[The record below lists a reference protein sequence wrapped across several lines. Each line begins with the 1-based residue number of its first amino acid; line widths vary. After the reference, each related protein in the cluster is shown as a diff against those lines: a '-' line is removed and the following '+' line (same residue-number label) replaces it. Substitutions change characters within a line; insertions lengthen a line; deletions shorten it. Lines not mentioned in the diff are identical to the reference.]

1 MPVIHGHRRFFGP
14 ADYRIDFDR
23 SENDLSVAFGHYC
36 GAKDLCLVHPVAN
49 LQQLKMAMLP
59 LGMGR
64 GLRAMISAVQG
75 RFANLGMAKKLGV
88 GFVLVLLLTALVA
101 AIGVWSLQTI
111 SQRFDGL
118 KQMSSLNSGLLKVR
132 LLEQEYALHSDPKTV
147 DALHKGVDALI
158 ALATQLKAQSA
169 ANVPVMNDVEQS
181 LGAYRKAF
189 DEFVELTQSKDLALE
204 MASWSVSSVAN
215 NLDVLQ
221 AGLAD
226 DGAYALKDS
235 QGKEGAEFI
244 EQANQVSQVS
254 RLMLQAMNEA
264 RVRLD
269 QSRKASAES
278 AGQGKI
284 EQADQALTQAETLK
298 NTVKDA
304 GYQTVLNEVTGHIA
318 SFSEKL
324 AEYTGLLTQEKQVY
338 QQLHE
343 RAAEVVQRV
352 DQAYGA
358 EDQSMQAEL
367 KKNSALI
374 IASSALALLVGL
386 IAAWVITRLIVAP
399 LRSVILVAQQIAA
412 GDLSATVQVTR
423 RDEIGQLMQAMQQMG
438 AGLSSIVSGLQA
450 GIEQLASSA
459 QSLSA
464 VTEQTNL
471 EVSSQKEETEQVAT
485 AMNQMTATVHDVA
498 RNAEEAAL
506 AAQTADGKVE
516 TGQQVVRQSMQRIEQ
531 LADSATSASSSI
543 ESLSA
548 EIQNIGTVLSVIKS
562 VAEQTNLLA
571 LNAAIEAARAGE
583 QGRGFAV
590 VADEVRALAK
600 RTQQSTEEIERLV
613 SALRSAA
620 QASVQQ
626 IQSSGELVKLAVSD
640 ALQTESALGSIAA
653 AVSLIQQMNQQIAAA
668 AEQQSS
674 VAEEINRS
682 VTSIRASADQSS
694 VAMQGNA
701 TSSIE
706 LAQLGAELKGMVG
719 HFRL

>member
-1 MPVIHGHRRFFGP
+1 
-14 ADYRIDFDR
+14 
-23 SENDLSVAFGHYC
+23 
-36 GAKDLCLVHPVAN
+36 
-49 LQQLKMAMLP
+49 
-59 LGMGR
+59 
-64 GLRAMISAVQG
+64 MISAVQG
-75 RFANLGMAKKLGV
+75 RFANLGMAKKLGI
-88 GFVLVLLLTALVA
+88 GFALVLLLTGLVA

-111 SQRFDGL
+111 SLRFDGL
-118 KQMSSLNSGLLKVR
+118 KQMSSLNSQLLRVR
-132 LLEQEYALHSDPKTV
+132 LLEQEYALRSDPKTV
-147 DALHKGVDALI
+147 DALHQGVDGL
-158 ALATQLKAQSA
+158 LAQAQVLKAQSA
-169 ANVPVMNDVEQS
+169 ANVPVMTDVEQA

-189 DEFVELTQSKDLALE
+189 DEFVELTQTKDLALE

-221 AGLAD
+221 AGLSD
-226 DGAYALKDS
+226 DGTYALKDS
-235 QGKEGAEFI
+235 QGKDGKDFV
-244 EQANQVSQVS
+244 EQAGQVSHVS
-254 RLMLQAMNEA
+254 QLMLQAMNEA

-269 QSRKASAES
+269 QSRKGNEENQSK
-278 AGQGKI
+278 GKI
-284 EQADQALTQAETLK
+284 EQADQALAQVEELK
-298 NTVKDA
+298 TSVKDP
-304 GYQTVLNEVTGHIA
+304 GYQTVLTEVSGHIA
-318 SFSEKL
+318 SFSDKL
-324 AEYTGLLTQEKQVY
+324 TEYTGLLEQEKKVY

-343 RAAEVVQRV
+343 RAAQVVERV
-352 DQAYGA
+352 NQAYAA

-367 KKNSALI
+367 KKNSLLI
-374 IASSALALLVGL
+374 IGSSALALLVGL
-386 IAAWVITRLIVAP
+386 VAALVITRLIVAP

-412 GDLSATVQVTR
+412 GDLTGKVEVRR

-450 GIEQLASSA
+450 GIEQLATSA
-459 QSLSA
+459 HSLSA

-498 RNAEEAAL
+498 RNAEEAAQ
-506 AAQTADGKVE
+506 AAQTADDKVDS
-516 TGQQVVRQSMQRIEQ
+516 GQQVVRQSMQRIEQ
-531 LADSATSASSSI
+531 LADSASSASQSI

-548 EIQNIGTVLSVIKS
+548 EIQNIGTVLGVIKS

-613 SALRSAA
+613 SALRTAA
-620 QASVQQ
+620 QASVHQ

-668 AEQQSS
+668 AEEQSS

-682 VTSIRASADQSS
+682 VTSIRASADQSAL
-694 VAMQGNA
+694 AMQGNA
-701 TSSIE
+701 ASSIE
-706 LAQLGAELKGMVG
+706 LAQLGMELKGMVG
-719 HFRL
+719 HFRI

>member
-1 MPVIHGHRRFFGP
+1 M
-14 ADYRIDFDR
+14 
-23 SENDLSVAFGHYC
+23 
-36 GAKDLCLVHPVAN
+36 K
-49 LQQLKMAMLP
+49 
-59 LGMGR
+59 
-64 GLRAMISAVQG
+64 SAVQG
-75 RFANLGMAKKLGV
+75 RFANLGMAKKLGI
-88 GFVLVLLLTALVA
+88 GFVLVLLLTAVVA
-101 AIGVWSLQTI
+101 AIGVWSLRTI
-111 SQRFDGL
+111 SLRFDGL
-118 KQMSSLNSGLLKVR
+118 KQMSSLNGELLKVR
-132 LLEQEYALHSDPKTV
+132 LLEQEYALRSDPKTA
-147 DALHKGVDALI
+147 DALRQGVDGLVAQ
-158 ALATQLKAQSA
+158 ADALKAQSPE
-169 ANVPVMNDVEQS
+169 NVPVMNDVQQA
-181 LGAYRKAF
+181 LADYRKAF
-189 DEFVELTQSKDLALE
+189 DEFVGLSQSKDLALE

-226 DGAYALKDS
+226 DGAYTLKDS
-235 QGKEGAEFI
+235 EGKEGAEFI
-244 EQANQVSQVS
+244 EQANQVSEVS

-269 QSRKASAES
+269 QSRKGSEDG
-278 AGQGKI
+278 GQGQI
-284 EQADQALTQAETLK
+284 EQAEQAMKQAEELK
-298 NTVKDA
+298 TQVKDP
-304 GYQTVLNEVTGHIA
+304 GYQTVLNEVAGHIA
-318 SFSEKL
+318 GFNTQL
-324 AEYTGLLTQEKQVY
+324 AEYTGLLAKEKGVY

-343 RAAEVVQRV
+343 RAGQVVERV
-352 DQAYGA
+352 NQAYAA
-358 EDQSMQAEL
+358 EDHAMQVEL
-367 KKNSALI
+367 KKNSLLI
-374 IASSALALLVGL
+374 IGSSALALLVGL
-386 IAAWVITRLIVAP
+386 VAAWVITRLIVAP
-399 LRSVILVAQQIAA
+399 LRSVIRVAQRIAA
-412 GDLSATVQVTR
+412 GDLSATVEVTR
-423 RDEIGQLMQAMQQMG
+423 RDEIGQLMLAMQQMG
-438 AGLSSIVSGLQA
+438 AGLSGIVSGLQA
-450 GIEQLASSA
+450 GIEQLANSA
-459 QSLSA
+459 QSLSS

-498 RNAEEAAL
+498 RNAEEAAQ
-506 AAQTADGKVE
+506 AAQTADDKVE
-516 TGQQVVRQSMQRIEQ
+516 SGQQVVRQSMVRIEQ

-590 VADEVRALAK
+590 VADEVRALAR

-626 IQSSGELVKLAVSD
+626 IQSSGELVKMAVSD

-694 VAMQGNA
+694 LAMQGNA
-701 TSSIE
+701 ASSIE
-706 LAQLGAELKGMVG
+706 LAQLGVELKGMVG
-719 HFRL
+719 HFKL

>member
-1 MPVIHGHRRFFGP
+1 
-14 ADYRIDFDR
+14 
-23 SENDLSVAFGHYC
+23 
-36 GAKDLCLVHPVAN
+36 
-49 LQQLKMAMLP
+49 
-59 LGMGR
+59 
-64 GLRAMISAVQG
+64 MISAMQG
-75 RFANLGMAKKLGV
+75 RFANLGMANKMGV

-101 AIGVWSLQTI
+101 AIGVGALQTI

-118 KQMSSLNSGLLKVR
+118 KQMSSLNSGLLNVR
-132 LLEQEYALHSDPKTV
+132 LLEQEYALHGNPKTA
-147 DALHKGVDALI
+147 DALHEGVDGLI
-158 ALATQLKAQSA
+158 ALATRLKASSR
-169 ANVPVMNDVEQS
+169 ANVPVMNEVEHS

-189 DEFVELTQSKDLALE
+189 DEFVSLSQAKDLALE

-226 DGAYALKDS
+226 DGAYTLK
-235 QGKEGAEFI
+235 QTEGKDGGQFI
-244 EQANQVSQVS
+244 EQASQVSQVS

-269 QSRKASAES
+269 QNRKGDDS

-284 EQADQALTQAETLK
+284 EQADQALVQAEQLK
-298 NTVKDA
+298 TTVKDE
-304 GYQTVLNEVTGHIA
+304 GYQTVLSEVTGRIG

-324 AEYTGLLTQEKQVY
+324 TEYTGLLAQEKTVY
-338 QQLHE
+338 VQLHQ
-343 RAAEVVQRV
+343 RAAQVVERV
-352 DQAYGA
+352 DQAYVA
-358 EDQSMQAEL
+358 EDRSMQAEL
-367 KKNSALI
+367 KENSLLI
-374 IASSALALLVGL
+374 LGSSALALLVGL
-386 IAAWVITRLIVAP
+386 VAAWVITRLIVAP
-399 LRSVILVAQQIAA
+399 LRSVIRVAQQIAA
-412 GDLSATVQVTR
+412 GDLSATVEVTR
-423 RDEIGQLMQAMQQMG
+423 RDEIGQLMLAMQQMG
-438 AGLSSIVSGLQA
+438 AGLSRIVSGLQA
-450 GIEQLASSA
+450 GIEQLANSA
-459 QSLSA
+459 HSLSA

-485 AMNQMTATVHDVA
+485 AMNQMAATVHDVA
-498 RNAEEAAL
+498 RNAEEAAQ
-506 AAQTADGKVE
+506 AAQTADDKVE
-516 TGQQVVRQSMQRIEQ
+516 SGQQVVRQSMARIEQ

-600 RTQQSTEEIERLV
+600 RTRQSTEEIERLV

-620 QASVQQ
+620 KSSVQQ

-668 AEQQSS
+668 AEEQSS

-694 VAMQGNA
+694 LAMQGNA
-701 TSSIE
+701 ASSIE
-706 LAQLGAELKGMVG
+706 LAQLGLELKGMVG

>member
-1 MPVIHGHRRFFGP
+1 
-14 ADYRIDFDR
+14 
-23 SENDLSVAFGHYC
+23 
-36 GAKDLCLVHPVAN
+36 
-49 LQQLKMAMLP
+49 
-59 LGMGR
+59 
-64 GLRAMISAVQG
+64 MISAVQG
-75 RFANLGMAKKLGV
+75 RFANLGMAKKLGI

-111 SQRFDGL
+111 SLRFDGL
-118 KQMSSLNSGLLKVR
+118 KQMSALNSGLLKVR
-132 LLEQEYALHSDPKTV
+132 LLEQEYALRGNPKTA
-147 DALHKGVDALI
+147 DALREGVDGLI
-158 ALATQLKAQSA
+158 VLAGELKAHSP
-169 ANVPVMNDVEQS
+169 ANVPVMSDVEQA

-189 DEFVELTQSKDLALE
+189 DEFVSLSQAKDLALE

-221 AGLAD
+221 SGLAD
-226 DGAYALKDS
+226 DGAYTLKDTE
-235 QGKEGAEFI
+235 GKDGAQFI

-269 QSRKASAES
+269 QSRKGDADNAS
-278 AGQGKI
+278 QGNI
-284 EQADQALTQAETLK
+284 EQAAQAQEQAEALK
-298 NTVKDA
+298 TTVKDE
-304 GYQTVLNEVTGHIA
+304 GYLTVLNEVSGHIA
-318 SFSEKL
+318 GFSEKL
-324 AEYTGLLTQEKQVY
+324 AEYTGLLAQEKTVY
-338 QQLHE
+338 DQLHQ
-343 RAAEVVQRV
+343 RAAQVVDRV
-352 DQAYGA
+352 NQAYVA
-358 EDQSMQAEL
+358 EDASMQAEL
-367 KKNSALI
+367 KKNTVLI
-374 IASSALALLVGL
+374 IGSSALALLVGL
-386 IAAWVITRLIVAP
+386 LAAWVITRLIVAP
-399 LRSVILVAQQIAA
+399 LRSVIRVAQQIAA
-412 GDLSATVQVTR
+412 GDLTAKVGVTR
-423 RDEIGQLMQAMQQMG
+423 RDEMGQLMLAMQQMA
-438 AGLSSIVSGLQA
+438 AGLGTIVSGLQA
-450 GIEQLASSA
+450 GIERLAGSA

-471 EVSSQKEETEQVAT
+471 EVNSQKEETEQVAT

-506 AAQTADGKVE
+506 AAQTADDKVE
-516 TGQQVVRQSMQRIEQ
+516 SGQQVVRQSMSRIEQ

-548 EIQNIGTVLSVIKS
+548 EIQNIGTVLEVIKS

-590 VADEVRALAK
+590 VADEVRALAR

-613 SALRSAA
+613 SALRAAA
-620 QASVQQ
+620 QSSVQQ
-626 IQSSGELVKLAVSD
+626 IRSSGELVKLAVSD

-668 AEQQSS
+668 AEEQSS

-682 VTSIRASADQSS
+682 VTQIRASADHSS
-694 VAMQGNA
+694 VAMRGNA
-701 TSSIE
+701 ASSVE
-706 LAQLGAELKGMVG
+706 LAQLGGELRSMVG

>member
-1 MPVIHGHRRFFGP
+1 
-14 ADYRIDFDR
+14 
-23 SENDLSVAFGHYC
+23 
-36 GAKDLCLVHPVAN
+36 
-49 LQQLKMAMLP
+49 
-59 LGMGR
+59 
-64 GLRAMISAVQG
+64 MISAVQG
-75 RFANLGMAKKLGV
+75 RFANLGMAKKLGI
-88 GFVLVLLLTALVA
+88 GFALVLLLTGLVA

-111 SQRFDGL
+111 SLRFDGL
-118 KQMSSLNSGLLKVR
+118 KQMSSLNSQLLRVR

-147 DALHKGVDALI
+147 DALHQGVDGL
-158 ALATQLKAQSA
+158 LAQAQVLKAQSA
-169 ANVPVMNDVEQS
+169 ANVPVMTDVEQA

-189 DEFVELTQSKDLALE
+189 DEFVELTQTKDLALE

-221 AGLAD
+221 AGLSD
-226 DGAYALKDS
+226 DGTYALKDS
-235 QGKEGAEFI
+235 QGKDGKEFV
-244 EQANQVSQVS
+244 EQAGQVSHVS
-254 RLMLQAMNEA
+254 QLMLQAMNEA

-269 QSRKASAES
+269 QSRKGNEENQSK
-278 AGQGKI
+278 GKI
-284 EQADQALTQAETLK
+284 EQADQALAQVEELK
-298 NTVKDA
+298 TSVKDP
-304 GYQTVLNEVTGHIA
+304 GYQTVLTEVSGHIA
-318 SFSEKL
+318 SFGDKL
-324 AEYTGLLTQEKQVY
+324 TEYTGLLEQEKKVY

-343 RAAEVVQRV
+343 RAAQVVERV
-352 DQAYGA
+352 NQAYAA

-367 KKNSALI
+367 KKNSLLI
-374 IASSALALLVGL
+374 IGSSALALLVGL
-386 IAAWVITRLIVAP
+386 VAALVITRLIVAP

-412 GDLSATVQVTR
+412 GDLTGKVEVRR

-438 AGLSSIVSGLQA
+438 AGLSTIVSGLQA
-450 GIEQLASSA
+450 GIEQLATSA
-459 QSLSA
+459 HSLSA

-498 RNAEEAAL
+498 RNAEEAAQ
-506 AAQTADGKVE
+506 AAQTADDKVDS
-516 TGQQVVRQSMQRIEQ
+516 GQQVVRQSMQRIEQ
-531 LADSATSASSSI
+531 LADSASSASLSI

-548 EIQNIGTVLSVIKS
+548 EIQNIGTVLGVIKS

-613 SALRSAA
+613 SALRTAA
-620 QASVQQ
+620 QASVHQ

-668 AEQQSS
+668 AEEQSS

-682 VTSIRASADQSS
+682 VTSIRASADQSAL
-694 VAMQGNA
+694 AMQGNA
-701 TSSIE
+701 ASSIE
-706 LAQLGAELKGMVG
+706 LAQLGMELKGMVG
-719 HFRL
+719 HFRI

>member
-1 MPVIHGHRRFFGP
+1 
-14 ADYRIDFDR
+14 
-23 SENDLSVAFGHYC
+23 
-36 GAKDLCLVHPVAN
+36 
-49 LQQLKMAMLP
+49 
-59 LGMGR
+59 
-64 GLRAMISAVQG
+64 MISAAQG

-88 GFVLVLLLTALVA
+88 GFALVLLLTALVA

-111 SQRFDGL
+111 SERFDGL
-118 KQMSSLNSGLLKVR
+118 KKMSSLNSGLLKVR
-132 LLEQEYALHSDPKTV
+132 LLEQEYALHGNAKTV
-147 DALHKGVDALI
+147 TALRAGVDTLGV
-158 ALATQLKAQSA
+158 LANELKAASA
-169 ANVPVMNDVEQS
+169 LNVPVMNDVEQS
-181 LGAYRKAF
+181 LTAYRQAF
-189 DEFVELTQSKDLALE
+189 DEFVSLSQAKDLALE

-226 DGAYALKDS
+226 DGAYTLKESEGKDGS
-235 QGKEGAEFI
+235 QFI
-244 EQANQVSQVS
+244 EQAGQVSQVA

-269 QSRKASAES
+269 QSRKGDDSA
-278 AGQGKI
+278 AQGKI
-284 EQADQALTQAETLK
+284 EQAEQALTQAEQLK
-298 NTVKDA
+298 TTVKDE
-304 GYQTVLNEVTGHIA
+304 GYQTVLNEVVGHIGG
-318 SFSEKL
+318 FNEKL
-324 AEYTGLLTQEKQVY
+324 AEYTGLLAQEKIVY
-338 QQLHE
+338 AQLHQ
-343 RAAEVVQRV
+343 RAEQVMARV
-352 DQAYGA
+352 DQAYVA
-358 EDQSMQAEL
+358 EDQAMQAEL
-367 KKNSALI
+367 QKNTLLI
-374 IASSALALLVGL
+374 IGSSALALLVGL
-386 IAAWVITRLIVAP
+386 LAAWVITRLIVAP
-399 LRSVILVAQQIAA
+399 LRSVIRVAQQIAS
-412 GDLSATVQVTR
+412 GDLSGTVAVTR

-516 TGQQVVRQSMQRIEQ
+516 SGQLVVRQSMARIEQ
-531 LADSATSASSSI
+531 LANSASSASSSI

-548 EIQNIGTVLSVIKS
+548 EIQNIGTVLGVIKS

-620 QASVQQ
+620 QSSVQQ
-626 IQSSGELVKLAVSD
+626 IQNSGELVKLAVSD

-668 AEQQSS
+668 AEEQSS

-694 VAMQGNA
+694 LAMQGNA
-701 TSSIE
+701 ASSIE
-706 LAQLGAELKGMVG
+706 LAQLGVELKGMVG

>member
-1 MPVIHGHRRFFGP
+1 
-14 ADYRIDFDR
+14 
-23 SENDLSVAFGHYC
+23 
-36 GAKDLCLVHPVAN
+36 
-49 LQQLKMAMLP
+49 
-59 LGMGR
+59 
-64 GLRAMISAVQG
+64 MISAVQG

-132 LLEQEYALHSDPKTV
+132 LLEQEYALHGSPKTA
-147 DALHKGVDALI
+147 DALHAGVDGLVD
-158 ALATQLKAQSA
+158 LANQLKAASA

-189 DEFVELTQSKDLALE
+189 DEFVSLSQAKDLALE

-226 DGAYALKDS
+226 DGAYTLKDS
-235 QGKEGAEFI
+235 EGKDGAQFI
-244 EQANQVSQVS
+244 EQASQVSQVS

-269 QSRKASAES
+269 QSRKGDDSA
-278 AGQGKI
+278 QGKI
-284 EQADQALTQAETLK
+284 EQASQALTQAEQLK
-298 NTVKDA
+298 TTVKDE

-318 SFSEKL
+318 SFNDKL
-324 AEYTGLLTQEKQVY
+324 AEYTGLLEQEKTVY
-338 QQLHE
+338 QQLHQ
-343 RAAEVVQRV
+343 RAAQVVERV
-352 DQAYGA
+352 DQAYVA

-367 KKNSALI
+367 KKNSLLI
-374 IASSALALLVGL
+374 LGSSALALLVGL

-399 LRSVILVAQQIAA
+399 LRSVIRVAQQIAA
-412 GDLSATVQVTR
+412 GDLSAKVEVNR

-438 AGLSSIVSGLQA
+438 EGLSQIVSGLQA
-450 GIEQLASSA
+450 GIEQLATSA

-498 RNAEEAAL
+498 RNAEEAAQ

-516 TGQQVVRQSMQRIEQ
+516 SGQQVVRQSMVRIEQ

-548 EIQNIGTVLSVIKS
+548 EIHNIGTVLGVIKS

-668 AEQQSS
+668 AEEQSS

-694 VAMQGNA
+694 LAMQGNA
-701 TSSIE
+701 ASSIE
-706 LAQLGAELKGMVG
+706 LAQLGVELKGMVG

>member
-1 MPVIHGHRRFFGP
+1 
-14 ADYRIDFDR
+14 
-23 SENDLSVAFGHYC
+23 
-36 GAKDLCLVHPVAN
+36 
-49 LQQLKMAMLP
+49 
-59 LGMGR
+59 
-64 GLRAMISAVQG
+64 MISGVQG
-75 RFANLGMAKKLGV
+75 PFANLGMAKKMAL

-101 AIGVWSLQTI
+101 AIGIWSLQTI

-132 LLEQEYALHSDPKTV
+132 LLEQEFALRGDGKTA
-147 DALHKGVDALI
+147 DALRLGIDEIKG
-158 ALATQLKAQSA
+158 LATSLKAESQASA
-169 ANVPVMNDVEQS
+169 SLMSEVDQS
-181 LGAYRKAF
+181 LDAYRKAF
-189 DEFVELTQSKDLALE
+189 DEFVELTSAKDLALE

-226 DGAYALKDS
+226 DGAYTLKES
-235 QGKEGAEFI
+235 AGKEGAEFI
-244 EQANQVSQVS
+244 EQANLVSQVS
-254 RLMLQAMNEA
+254 KLMLQAMNEA

-269 QSRKASAES
+269 QGRQANSDES
-278 AGQGKI
+278 NEGKI
-284 EQADQALTQAETLK
+284 EQADQALAQAQALTGML
-298 NTVKDA
+298 KDA

-318 SFSEKL
+318 RFSEKL
-324 AEYTGLLTQEKQVY
+324 AEYTGLLAQEKQVY
-338 QQLHE
+338 QRLHQ
-343 RAAEVVQRV
+343 RAGDVVRQV
-352 DQAYGA
+352 DQAYA
-358 EDQSMQAEL
+358 AQDQAMQAEL
-367 KKNSALI
+367 QKNSLLI
-374 IASSALALLVGL
+374 IASSILALLVGL
-386 IAAWVITRLIVAP
+386 VAAWVITRLIVAP
-399 LRSVILVAQQIAA
+399 LRSVIRLAEQIAA
-412 GDLSATVQVTR
+412 GDLSATVEVTR

-438 AGLSSIVSGLQA
+438 SGLSRIVSGLQA
-450 GIEQLASSA
+450 GIERLASSA

-498 RNAEEAAL
+498 RNAEEAAQ
-506 AAQTADGKVE
+506 AAQTADDKVE
-516 TGQQVVRQSMQRIEQ
+516 NGQVVVRQSMQRIEQ

-543 ESLSA
+543 DGLSA
-548 EIQNIGTVLSVIKS
+548 QIQNIGSVLDVIKS

-590 VADEVRALAK
+590 VADEVRALAR
-600 RTQQSTEEIERLV
+600 RTRQSTEEIEGLV
-613 SALRSAA
+613 SALRAA
-620 QASVQQ
+620 AEASVQT
-626 IQSSGELVKLAVSD
+626 IRGSGELVKLAVSD

-694 VAMQGNA
+694 LAMQGNA
-701 TSSIE
+701 ASSIE
-706 LAQLGAELKGMVG
+706 LAQLGGELKGMVG

>member
-1 MPVIHGHRRFFGP
+1 
-14 ADYRIDFDR
+14 
-23 SENDLSVAFGHYC
+23 
-36 GAKDLCLVHPVAN
+36 
-49 LQQLKMAMLP
+49 
-59 LGMGR
+59 
-64 GLRAMISAVQG
+64 MISAVQG
-75 RFANLGMAKKLGV
+75 RFANLGMANKMRV

-101 AIGVWSLQTI
+101 AIGVGSLQTI

-118 KQMSSLNSGLLKVR
+118 KQMSLLNSGLLKVR
-132 LLEQEYALHSDPKTV
+132 LLEQEYALHGSPKTAA
-147 DALHKGVDALI
+147 ALHQGVDGLI
-158 ALATQLKAQSA
+158 VLATRLKAASE

-189 DEFVELTQSKDLALE
+189 NEFVSLSQAKDLALE

-226 DGAYALKDS
+226 DGAYTLK
-235 QGKEGAEFI
+235 QTEGKDGGQFI
-244 EQANQVSQVS
+244 EQASQVSQIS

-269 QSRKASAES
+269 QNRKGDDN

-284 EQADQALTQAETLK
+284 EQADQAMVQAEQLK
-298 NTVKDA
+298 TTVKDE
-304 GYQTVLNEVTGHIA
+304 GYQTVLSEVTGHIG

-324 AEYTGLLTQEKQVY
+324 TEYTGLLAQEKTVY
-338 QQLHE
+338 EQLHQ
-343 RAAEVVQRV
+343 RAAQVVERV
-352 DQAYGA
+352 NQAYVA
-358 EDQSMQAEL
+358 EDRSMQAEL
-367 KKNSALI
+367 KENSLLI
-374 IASSALALLVGL
+374 LGSSALALLVGL
-386 IAAWVITRLIVAP
+386 VAAWVLSRLIVAP
-399 LRSVILVAQQIAA
+399 LRSVIRVAQQIAA
-412 GDLSATVQVTR
+412 GDLSATVEVTR
-423 RDEIGQLMQAMQQMG
+423 SDEIGQLMQAMQQMG
-438 AGLSSIVSGLQA
+438 AGLSRMVSGLQA

-459 QSLSA
+459 HSLSA

-485 AMNQMTATVHDVA
+485 AMNQMTTTVHDVA
-498 RNAEEAAL
+498 RNAEEAAQ
-506 AAQTADGKVE
+506 AAQVADDKVE
-516 TGQQVVRQSMQRIEQ
+516 SGQQVVRQSMARIEQ
-531 LADSATSASSSI
+531 LADSATSTSSSI
-543 ESLSA
+543 ENLSS
-548 EIQNIGTVLSVIKS
+548 EIQNIGMVLGVIKS

-590 VADEVRALAK
+590 VADEVRALAR
-600 RTQQSTEEIERLV
+600 RTRQSTEEIERLV
-613 SALRSAA
+613 CALRSAA
-620 QASVQQ
+620 QSSVKQ
-626 IQSSGELVKLAVSD
+626 IQNSGELVKLAVSD

-668 AEQQSS
+668 AEEQSS

-694 VAMQGNA
+694 LAMQGSA
-701 TSSIE
+701 ASSIE
-706 LAQLGAELKGMVG
+706 LAQLGHELKGMVG

>member
-1 MPVIHGHRRFFGP
+1 M
-14 ADYRIDFDR
+14 
-23 SENDLSVAFGHYC
+23 N
-36 GAKDLCLVHPVAN
+36 
-49 LQQLKMAMLP
+49 
-59 LGMGR
+59 
-64 GLRAMISAVQG
+64 SAVQG
-75 RFANLGMAKKLGV
+75 RFANLGMAKKLGT
-88 GFVLVLLLTALVA
+88 GFLLVLLLTALVA
-101 AIGVWSLQTI
+101 GIGVWSLQTI

-132 LLEQEYALHSDPKTV
+132 LLEQEYALHANPKTV
-147 DALHKGVDALI
+147 DALHEGVDGLI
-158 ALATQLKAQSA
+158 ALANQLKSESA

-189 DEFVELTQSKDLALE
+189 DEFVSLSQAKDLALE

-235 QGKEGAEFI
+235 EGKDGAQFI
-244 EQANQVSQVS
+244 EQASQVSQVS

-269 QSRKASAES
+269 QSRKGDDSV
-278 AGQGKI
+278 GQGKI
-284 EQADQALTQAETLK
+284 QQASQALIQAEQLK
-298 NTVKDA
+298 TTVKDE

-318 SFSEKL
+318 SFSDKL
-324 AEYTGLLTQEKQVY
+324 AEYTGLLEQEKTVY
-338 QQLHE
+338 QQLHQ
-343 RAAEVVQRV
+343 RAGQVVERV
-352 DQAYGA
+352 DQAYVA
-358 EDQSMQAEL
+358 EDRSMQAEL
-367 KKNSALI
+367 EKNSLLI
-374 IASSALALLVGL
+374 IGSSALALLVGF
-386 IAAWVITRLIVAP
+386 IAAWLITRLIVAP
-399 LRSVILVAQQIAA
+399 LRSVIHVAQQIAA
-412 GDLSATVQVTR
+412 GDLSTAVEVTR

-438 AGLSSIVSGLQA
+438 AGLSQIVSGLQS
-450 GIEQLASSA
+450 GIEQLATSA
-459 QSLSA
+459 HSLSA

-498 RNAEEAAL
+498 RNAEEAAQ

-516 TGQQVVRQSMQRIEQ
+516 SGQQVVRQSIARIEQ
-531 LADSATSASSSI
+531 LADSATSASTSI

-548 EIQNIGTVLSVIKS
+548 QIQNIGAVLGVIKS

-590 VADEVRALAK
+590 VADEVRALAR

-620 QASVQQ
+620 QSSVQQ
-626 IQSSGELVKLAVSD
+626 IQNSGELVKLAVSD

-668 AEQQSS
+668 AEEQSS

-694 VAMQGNA
+694 LAMQGNA
-701 TSSIE
+701 ASSIQ
-706 LAQLGAELKGMVG
+706 LAQLGVELKGMVG

>member
-1 MPVIHGHRRFFGP
+1 
-14 ADYRIDFDR
+14 
-23 SENDLSVAFGHYC
+23 
-36 GAKDLCLVHPVAN
+36 
-49 LQQLKMAMLP
+49 
-59 LGMGR
+59 
-64 GLRAMISAVQG
+64 MISAVQG

-132 LLEQEYALHSDPKTV
+132 LLEQEYALHGNPKTA
-147 DALHKGVDALI
+147 DALREGVDGLI
-158 ALATQLKAQSA
+158 ALATQLKAASA

-189 DEFVELTQSKDLALE
+189 DEFVSLSQAKDLALE

-226 DGAYALKDS
+226 DGAYTLKES
-235 QGKEGAEFI
+235 EGKDGGQFI

-269 QSRKASAES
+269 LSRKGDDS

-284 EQADQALTQAETLK
+284 EQADQALTQAEQLK
-298 NTVKDA
+298 TTVKDE
-304 GYQTVLNEVTGHIA
+304 GYQTVLNEVVGHIGG
-318 SFSEKL
+318 FSEKL
-324 AEYTGLLTQEKQVY
+324 AEYTGLLAQEKTVY
-338 QQLHE
+338 EQLHQ
-343 RAAEVVQRV
+343 RAAQVVERV
-352 DQAYGA
+352 DQAYVA
-358 EDQSMQAEL
+358 EDQSMQTEL
-367 KKNSALI
+367 KKNSLLI
-374 IASSALALLVGL
+374 IGSSALALLVGL

-399 LRSVILVAQQIAA
+399 LRSVIRVAQQIAS
-412 GDLSATVQVTR
+412 GDLSATVEVTR

-498 RNAEEAAL
+498 RNAEEAAQ

-516 TGQQVVRQSMQRIEQ
+516 SGQQVVRQSMARIEQ

-620 QASVQQ
+620 QSSVQQ
-626 IQSSGELVKLAVSD
+626 IQNSGELVKLAVSD

-668 AEQQSS
+668 AEEQSS

-694 VAMQGNA
+694 LAMQGNA
-701 TSSIE
+701 ASSIE
-706 LAQLGAELKGMVG
+706 LAQLGVELKGMVG

>member
-1 MPVIHGHRRFFGP
+1 
-14 ADYRIDFDR
+14 
-23 SENDLSVAFGHYC
+23 
-36 GAKDLCLVHPVAN
+36 
-49 LQQLKMAMLP
+49 
-59 LGMGR
+59 
-64 GLRAMISAVQG
+64 MISAVQG

-132 LLEQEYALHSDPKTV
+132 LLEQEYALHGNPKTA
-147 DALHKGVDALI
+147 DALRAGVDALV
-158 ALATQLKAQSA
+158 ALATELKAQSA
-169 ANVPVMNDVEQS
+169 TNVPVMNDVEQS

-189 DEFVELTQSKDLALE
+189 DEFVSLSQAKDLALE

-221 AGLAD
+221 SGLAD
-226 DGAYALKDS
+226 DGAYTLKES
-235 QGKEGAEFI
+235 EGKDGAQFI

-269 QSRKASAES
+269 QSRKGDDSG
-278 AGQGKI
+278 GQGKI
-284 EQADQALTQAETLK
+284 EQADQALTQAEQLK
-298 NTVKDA
+298 TTIKDE
-304 GYQTVLNEVTGHIA
+304 GYQTVLNEVAGHIA
-318 SFSEKL
+318 GFSEKL
-324 AEYTGLLTQEKQVY
+324 AEYTGLLAQEKTVY
-338 QQLHE
+338 EQLHQ
-343 RAAEVVQRV
+343 RAAQVVERV
-352 DQAYGA
+352 DQAYVA
-358 EDQSMQAEL
+358 EDLSMQAEL
-367 KKNSALI
+367 KKNSLLI
-374 IASSALALLVGL
+374 IGSSALALLVGL

-399 LRSVILVAQQIAA
+399 LRRVIRVAQQIAA
-412 GDLSATVQVTR
+412 GDLSATIEVTR

-438 AGLSSIVSGLQA
+438 AGLSHIVSGLQA

-498 RNAEEAAL
+498 RNAEEAAQ

-516 TGQQVVRQSMQRIEQ
+516 SGQQVVRQSMARIEQ

-620 QASVQQ
+620 QSSVQQ
-626 IQSSGELVKLAVSD
+626 IQNSGELVKLAVSD

-668 AEQQSS
+668 AEEQSS

-682 VTSIRASADQSS
+682 VTSIRVSADQSS
-694 VAMQGNA
+694 LAMRGNA
-701 TSSIE
+701 ASSIE
-706 LAQLGAELKGMVG
+706 LAQLGVELKGMVG

>member
-1 MPVIHGHRRFFGP
+1 
-14 ADYRIDFDR
+14 
-23 SENDLSVAFGHYC
+23 
-36 GAKDLCLVHPVAN
+36 
-49 LQQLKMAMLP
+49 
-59 LGMGR
+59 
-64 GLRAMISAVQG
+64 MISAVQG
-75 RFANLGMAKKLGV
+75 RFANLGMAKKMGV

-111 SQRFDGL
+111 SHRFDGL

-132 LLEQEYALHSDPKTV
+132 LLEQEYALHGNPKTA
-147 DALHKGVDALI
+147 DALHEGVDGLI
-158 ALATQLKAQSA
+158 ALATQLKAASA

-189 DEFVELTQSKDLALE
+189 DEFVSLSQAKDLALE

-226 DGAYALKDS
+226 DGAYTLKQS
-235 QGKEGAEFI
+235 EGKDGGQFL
-244 EQANQVSQVS
+244 EQASQVSQVS

-269 QSRKASAES
+269 QSRKGDDS

-284 EQADQALTQAETLK
+284 EQADQALTQAEQLK
-298 NTVKDA
+298 TTVKDE
-304 GYQTVLNEVTGHIA
+304 GYQTVLNEVSGHIG

-324 AEYTGLLTQEKQVY
+324 TEYTGLLAQEKTVY
-338 QQLHE
+338 EQLHQ
-343 RAAEVVQRV
+343 RAAQVVERV
-352 DQAYGA
+352 DQAYVA

-367 KKNSALI
+367 KKNSLLI
-374 IASSALALLVGL
+374 IGSSALALLVGL
-386 IAAWVITRLIVAP
+386 VAAWVITRLIVAP

-412 GDLSATVQVTR
+412 GDLSATVEVTR

-459 QSLSA
+459 HSLSA

-498 RNAEEAAL
+498 RNAEEAAQ

-516 TGQQVVRQSMQRIEQ
+516 SGQQVVRQSMARIEQ

-620 QASVQQ
+620 QSSVQQ
-626 IQSSGELVKLAVSD
+626 IQNSGELVKLAVSD

-668 AEQQSS
+668 AEEQSS

-694 VAMQGNA
+694 LAMQGNA
-701 TSSIE
+701 ASSIE
-706 LAQLGAELKGMVG
+706 LAQLGLELKGMVG

>member
-1 MPVIHGHRRFFGP
+1 
-14 ADYRIDFDR
+14 
-23 SENDLSVAFGHYC
+23 
-36 GAKDLCLVHPVAN
+36 
-49 LQQLKMAMLP
+49 
-59 LGMGR
+59 
-64 GLRAMISAVQG
+64 MISAVQG

-132 LLEQEYALHSDPKTV
+132 LLEQEYALHGNPKTA
-147 DALHKGVDALI
+147 DALRAGVDALI

-189 DEFVELTQSKDLALE
+189 DEFVSLSQAKDLALE

-226 DGAYALKDS
+226 DGAYTLKES
-235 QGKEGAEFI
+235 EGKDGAQFI
-244 EQANQVSQVS
+244 EQANQVSQVA

-269 QSRKASAES
+269 QSRKGDDSG
-278 AGQGKI
+278 GQGKI
-284 EQADQALTQAETLK
+284 EQADQALTQAEQLK
-298 NTVKDA
+298 TTIKDE
-304 GYQTVLNEVTGHIA
+304 GYQTVLNEVSGHIA
-318 SFSEKL
+318 GFSEKL
-324 AEYTGLLTQEKQVY
+324 DEYTGLLAEEKTVY
-338 QQLHE
+338 EQLHQ
-343 RAAEVVQRV
+343 RAAQVVERV
-352 DQAYGA
+352 DQAYVA
-358 EDQSMQAEL
+358 EDLSMQAEL
-367 KKNSALI
+367 KKNSLLI
-374 IASSALALLVGL
+374 IGSSALALLVGL

-399 LRSVILVAQQIAA
+399 LRSVIGVAQQIAA
-412 GDLSATVQVTR
+412 GDLSATIEVTR

-498 RNAEEAAL
+498 RNAEEAAQ

-516 TGQQVVRQSMQRIEQ
+516 SGQQVVRQSMARIEQ

-548 EIQNIGTVLSVIKS
+548 QIQNIGTVLSVIKS

-600 RTQQSTEEIERLV
+600 RTQQSTEEIELLV

-620 QASVQQ
+620 QSSVQQ

-668 AEQQSS
+668 AEEQSS

-694 VAMQGNA
+694 LAMQGNA
-701 TSSIE
+701 ASSIE
-706 LAQLGAELKGMVG
+706 LAQLGVELKGMVG

>member
-1 MPVIHGHRRFFGP
+1 
-14 ADYRIDFDR
+14 
-23 SENDLSVAFGHYC
+23 
-36 GAKDLCLVHPVAN
+36 
-49 LQQLKMAMLP
+49 
-59 LGMGR
+59 
-64 GLRAMISAVQG
+64 MISGVQG
-75 RFANLGMAKKLGV
+75 HFANFGMAKKLGL
-88 GFVLVLLLTALVA
+88 GFILVLLLTALVA
-101 AIGVWSLQTI
+101 AIGVWSLHSI

-118 KQMSSLNSGLLKVR
+118 KQMSALNSGLLKVR
-132 LLEQEYALHSDPKTV
+132 LLEQEYALHADEKTV
-147 DALHKGVDALI
+147 DALRQGLDTLI
-158 ALATQLKAQSA
+158 AQVAELKARSA
-169 ANVPVMNDVEQS
+169 TNAPVMNEVEQS

-189 DEFVELTQSKDLALE
+189 DEFVELTSAKDLALE
-204 MASWSVSSVAN
+204 MASWSVASVAN
-215 NLDVLQ
+215 NLGVLQ

-226 DGAYALKDS
+226 DGAYTLKES
-235 QGKEGAEFI
+235 AGKEGGEFI
-244 EQANQVSQVS
+244 EQASQVSQVS
-254 RLMLQAMNEA
+254 KLMLQAMNEA

-269 QSRKASAES
+269 QSRKAATQDT
-278 AGQGKI
+278 AQGRI
-284 EQADQALTQAETLK
+284 EQADQALRQAQALMEV
-298 NTVKDA
+298 VKDA
-304 GYQTVLNEVTGHIA
+304 GYQTVLREVAGHIA
-318 SFSEKL
+318 SFTDKL
-324 AEYTGLLTQEKQVY
+324 AEYTGLLAREQQVY
-338 QQLHE
+338 QQLHA
-343 RAAEVVQRV
+343 RAGEVVQRV
-352 DQAYGA
+352 DQAYA
-358 EDQSMQAEL
+358 AQDQAMQTEL
-367 KKNSALI
+367 QHNSLLI
-374 IASSALALLVGL
+374 IVSSVLALVVGL
-386 IAAWVITRLIVAP
+386 IAAWLITRLIVTP
-399 LRSVILVAQQIAA
+399 LRSVIRLAEQLAA
-412 GDLSATVQVTR
+412 GDLSASVVLTR

-438 AGLSSIVSGLQA
+438 AGLSRIVSGLQA

-464 VTEQTNL
+464 GTEQTNL

-498 RNAEEAAL
+498 RNAEEAAQ

-516 TGQQVVRQSMQRIEQ
+516 SGQQVVRQSMQRIEL
-531 LADSATSASSSI
+531 LADSATAASSSI
-543 ESLSA
+543 ESLSV
-548 EIQNIGTVLSVIKS
+548 EIQNIGSVLSVIKS

-613 SALRSAA
+613 TTLRGAA
-620 QASVQQ
+620 QSSVQQ

-694 VAMQGNA
+694 LAMQGNA
-701 TSSIE
+701 ASSIE
-706 LAQLGAELKGMVG
+706 LAQLGVELKAMVG

>member
-1 MPVIHGHRRFFGP
+1 M
-14 ADYRIDFDR
+14 
-23 SENDLSVAFGHYC
+23 N
-36 GAKDLCLVHPVAN
+36 
-49 LQQLKMAMLP
+49 
-59 LGMGR
+59 
-64 GLRAMISAVQG
+64 SAVQG

-101 AIGVWSLQTI
+101 GIGVWSLQTI

-132 LLEQEYALHSDPKTV
+132 LLEQEYALHDNPKTV
-147 DALHKGVDALI
+147 DALHEGVDGLI
-158 ALATQLKAQSA
+158 ALAGQLKAASA

-189 DEFVELTQSKDLALE
+189 DEFVSLTQAKDLALE

-221 AGLAD
+221 SGLAD
-226 DGAYALKDS
+226 DGTYTLKDS
-235 QGKEGAEFI
+235 EGKDGAQFI
-244 EQANQVSQVS
+244 EQASQVSQVS

-269 QSRKASAES
+269 QSRKGDDS

-284 EQADQALTQAETLK
+284 EQASQALAQAEQLK
-298 NTVKDA
+298 TTVKDE

-318 SFSEKL
+318 SFSDKL
-324 AEYTGLLTQEKQVY
+324 AEYTGLLEQEKTVY
-338 QQLHE
+338 QQLHQ
-343 RAAEVVQRV
+343 RAAQVVERV
-352 DQAYGA
+352 DQAYVA
-358 EDQSMQAEL
+358 QDLAMQAEL
-367 KKNSALI
+367 KKNSLLI
-374 IASSALALLVGL
+374 IGSSALALLVGL
-386 IAAWVITRLIVAP
+386 VAAWFITRLIVAP
-399 LRSVILVAQQIAA
+399 LRSVIQVAQQIAS
-412 GDLSATVQVTR
+412 GDLSATIDVTR

-438 AGLSSIVSGLQA
+438 AGLSQIVSGLQS
-450 GIEQLASSA
+450 GIEQLATSA

-471 EVSSQKEETEQVAT
+471 EVSTQKEETEQVAT

-498 RNAEEAAL
+498 RNAEEAAQ

-516 TGQQVVRQSMQRIEQ
+516 SGQQVVRQSMARIEQ

-620 QASVQQ
+620 QSSVQQ

-668 AEQQSS
+668 AEEQSS

-694 VAMQGNA
+694 LAMQGNA
-701 TSSIE
+701 ASSIQ
-706 LAQLGAELKGMVG
+706 LAQLGVELKGMVG